1 MLAALL
7 IDSVEKLVSRVP
19 GEKCGGI
26 CRKQSGG
33 GERNY
38 TWIIEI
44 DLDGQ
49 DHSHENEEKNGSDA
63 MQSSHDV

>member
-1 MLAALL
+1 MRGYVGA
-7 IDSVEKLVSRVP
+7 V
-19 GEKCGGI
+19 
-26 CRKQSGG
+26 GG